1 MTAGRH
7 IVHERV
13 ADEYVDRLVQRAEK
27 LPVGDPFREQVA
39 LGPLINRRQVDR
51 VSAIVDE
58 AVDGGADLVSG
69 GPGGGLFYKPTV
81 LTDVSTDM
89 RAYREDVFGPVA
101 PVVTFSDDDEAV
113 ALANDSE
120 YGLSVAIQTGSMER
134 GLQLAERLQC
144 AMVHK
149 RVHGR

>member
-1 MTAGRH
+1 LGTRSGSRS
-7 IVHERV
+7 
-13 ADEYVDRLVQRAEK
+13 
-27 LPVGDPFREQVA
+27 
-39 LGPLINRRQVDR
+39 LGPPINRRQVDR

-101 PVVTFSDDDEAV
+101 PS
-113 ALANDSE
+113 
-120 YGLSVAIQTGSMER
+120 
-134 GLQLAERLQC
+134 
-144 AMVHK
+144 
-149 RVHGR
+149 